1 MNAVTLTARITVRHE
16 LGGAAPSRET
26 WASERGKHGN
36 LRLVVISIFPFPP
49 SSMARMR
56 RQAGD
61 SRRLV
66 PSQEL
71 ASMSKVVY
79 G

>member
-1 MNAVTLTARITVRHE
+1 MNALTLTARITVRHE

-36 LRLVVISIFPFPP
+36 LRLVAISIFPFSP

-56 RQAGD
+56 RTGRGFPTTCPKSGTCLD
-61 SRRLV
+61 
-66 PSQEL
+66 E
-71 ASMSKVVY
+71 
-79 G
+79 